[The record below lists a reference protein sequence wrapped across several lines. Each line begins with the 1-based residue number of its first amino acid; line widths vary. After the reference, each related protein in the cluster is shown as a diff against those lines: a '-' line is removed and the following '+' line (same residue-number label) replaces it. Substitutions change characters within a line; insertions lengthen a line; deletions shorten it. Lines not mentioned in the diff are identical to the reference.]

1 MIDQKKKRLNE
12 ENTIL
17 HQLILYNNKM
27 VYGARS
33 LKYRTTAY
41 MKNYVYDEH
50 EKKTTEIV
58 HLESQCKLYINLP
71 R

>member
-1 MIDQKKKRLNE
+1 
-12 ENTIL
+12 
-17 HQLILYNNKM
+17 M